1 MGNMRFKR
9 FNYYQKKK
17 NMNRRNEGVRREE
30 ICLGS
35 LANGV
40 MGREGGDLLEK
51 VDFGIQKQMLQ
62 LNIRLDNKTHGR
74 REILLGFS
82 HKGRIVADQ
91 QSLIFNAFSFSLP
104 LFFLND

>member
-9 FNYYQKKK
+9 FNNSNKKK
-17 NMNRRNEGVRREE
+17 IMNRRNEGGREE

-62 LNIRLDNKTHGR
+62 LNIRLDNKTHGW

-82 HKGRIVADQ
+82 HKGRIVADR
-91 QSLIFNAFSFSLP
+91 QSLLFNAFSFILP